1 MQHLAELGVDE
12 ADLRAY
18 GADSVAR
25 THNTVMQAAKTH
37 HTSTAQV
44 PIPSALQPCMLQPL
58 ESTSLC
64 NVGRKVVNLRSKT
77 CLSVLD
83 GLAVSVDAGV
93 LVALRERRQVRD
105 VGVVRAQ
112 SGLR

>member
-1 MQHLAELGVDE
+1 MEQATSREAELGGAMQHLAELGVDE

-44 PIPSALQPCMLQPL
+44 PIPSALQTCMLEPL
-58 ESTSLC
+58 EST
-64 NVGRKVVNLRSKT
+64 VFVP
-77 CLSVLD
+77 
-83 GLAVSVDAGV
+83 
-93 LVALRERRQVRD
+93 
-105 VGVVRAQ
+105 
-112 SGLR
+112 

>member
-58 ESTSLC
+58 ESTRSL
-64 NVGRKVVNLRSKT
+64 
-77 CLSVLD
+77 
-83 GLAVSVDAGV
+83 
-93 LVALRERRQVRD
+93 
-105 VGVVRAQ
+105 
-112 SGLR
+112 